1 MSQKANP
8 AAIGA
13 FVLGAVAIGVA
24 AVLIL
29 GAGRLFETTDRY
41 VIYFSGSVV
50 GLDKGA
56 PVLFRGVQ
64 VGRVADIRAYY
75 YTDRDE
81 IEIPV
86 YVDLVSGSVRSVGDA
101 TPRSSEQ
108 TMQDLIDRGLR
119 AQLSSQSLV
128 TGKLYVS
135 FDMYPDRPAALR
147 GLDPETME
155 IPSIPTVFQ
164 EVQAAL
170 GAVFNRLQKLDLER
184 LGASLEA
191 VLNSADSLLSSGEVK
206 QAITDI
212 GEAAAAVRDLAK
224 NADGQIR
231 PARESLVETSI
242 QARDALAQAEKTLAV
257 LERDLGRGSPI
268 SYQLLE
274 TLQEVGEAARALRA
288 VADAISAEP
297 DSLIFGRREEGQ

>member
-1 MSQKANP
+1 
-8 AAIGA
+8 
-13 FVLGAVAIGVA
+13 
-24 AVLIL
+24 
-29 GAGRLFETTDRY
+29 
-41 VIYFSGSVV
+41 
-50 GLDKGA
+50 
-56 PVLFRGVQ
+56 
-64 VGRVADIRAYY
+64 
-75 YTDRDE
+75 
-81 IEIPV
+81 
-86 YVDLVSGSVRSVGDA
+86 
-101 TPRSSEQ
+101 
-108 TMQDLIDRGLR
+108 
-119 AQLSSQSLV
+119 
-128 TGKLYVS
+128 
-135 FDMYPDRPAALR
+135 
-147 GLDPETME
+147 
-155 IPSIPTVFQ
+155 
-164 EVQAAL
+164 
-170 GAVFNRLQKLDLER
+170 VFNRLQKLDLER